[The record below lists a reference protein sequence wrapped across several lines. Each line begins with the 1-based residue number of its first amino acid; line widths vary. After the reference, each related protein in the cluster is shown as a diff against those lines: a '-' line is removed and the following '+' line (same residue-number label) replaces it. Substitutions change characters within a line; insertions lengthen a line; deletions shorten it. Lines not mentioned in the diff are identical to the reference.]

1 MKIISIVNQKGGVD
15 KTTIA
20 VKEHKV
26 LLIYMDYQGSFTR
39 CTFRIVINN
48 IKTF

>member
-1 MKIISIVNQKGGVD
+1 MKIISIVNQKGGVG

-20 VKEHKV
+20 VKGYKA
-26 LLIYMDYQGSFTR
+26 LLIDADYQGSVTR
-39 CTFRIVINN
+39 CTFRIVIHN